1 MTEEKKPTQKNKTTN
16 DSMGFWIIIG
26 ITIGIAGGGAFGNIA
41 VGVAL
46 GIALGVAM
54 GASVQKQK
62 KQE

>member
-1 MTEEKKPTQKNKTTN
+1 
-16 DSMGFWIIIG
+16 MGFWIIIG
-26 ITIGIAGGGAFGNIA
+26 ITI
-41 VGVAL
+41 